1 MSNEAVNWAMAISTA
16 KPSAKLVL
24 LCLAYH
30 HNGKTGRCDPTVRL
44 LVEETGLSNVTV
56 MTALTTLEA
65 SLLLEKRPGHGRSH
79 NAYILKVKPLD
90 LLKVKPSDLAEVQSQ
105 AISLSPEVQS
115 QILEVQSQIGES
127 SKSNSRSSK
136 SNSRSAFN
144 RGTGNNRNG
153 TGNKQEDDEDKNAFF
168 YFGKAN
174 GTYSPLQAEQ
184 LGELIDTYEDATVA
198 AAITE
203 ATKANTGR
211 RLTINFIEAIAKH
224 FAEHG
229 IGCKC
234 RTAKDSKT
242 TRAKE
247 PAAYNYGQNLKDRA
261 EAQERHLQR
270 TGKSIPQWQLEPEDY
285 AGLPAP

>member
-115 QILEVQSQIGES
+115 QILEVQSQILAVPSIEEQEITGMEQEI
-127 SKSNSRSSK
+127 
-136 SNSRSAFN
+136 N
-144 RGTGNNRNG
+144 R
-153 TGNKQEDDEDKNAFF
+153 
-168 YFGKAN
+168 
-174 GTYSPLQAEQ
+174 
-184 LGELIDTYEDATVA
+184 
-198 AAITE
+198 
-203 ATKANTGR
+203 
-211 RLTINFIEAIAKH
+211 
-224 FAEHG
+224 
-229 IGCKC
+229 
-234 RTAKDSKT
+234 KT
-242 TRAKE
+242 TRI
-247 PAAYNYGQNLKDRA
+247 
-261 EAQERHLQR
+261 R
-270 TGKSIPQWQLEPEDY
+270 TRFSILVKPMAHIVRCKRSNW
-285 AGLPAP
+285 GN